1 MAEHHEEQP
10 GGYQGVGAQIADPRA
25 AGPNGG
31 LQDGAG
37 SGSGMTID
45 SDRLFTVAQTVKLTG
60 YSEESIRRWIR
71 KGALPVERVG
81 PYRRVRVRFS
91 VLRQLFPR

>member
-10 GGYQGVGAQIADPRA
+10 RGYQGVGAQIADPRA

-31 LQDGAG
+31 LQDGPG